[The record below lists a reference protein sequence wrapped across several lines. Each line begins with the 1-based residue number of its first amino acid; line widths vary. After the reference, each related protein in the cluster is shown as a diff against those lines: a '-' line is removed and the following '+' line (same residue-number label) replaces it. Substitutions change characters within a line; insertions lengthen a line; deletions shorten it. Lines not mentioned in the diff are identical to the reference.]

1 MSNQSGV
8 QAAIRAST
16 GTAGTY
22 TEDWHALWDDAAVA
36 AGTFNERMLAW
47 INGRLSSI
55 YTNVNEAMQAYA
67 EDQGFDAWS
76 SMDNITLAPSLAVSF
91 AVDEP
96 QVLVLDFT
104 DDYFKAS
111 TGFYGSAYIRNDS
124 GAQILAGDESDV
136 LALDFTDNQFVADT
150 SQYGSAYIRTS

>member
-67 EDQGFDAWS
+67 EDQGFANWS
-76 SMDNITLAPSLAVSF
+76 SMDTLTLASEAELLAG
-91 AVDEP
+91 DEP
-96 QVLVLDFT
+96 QIIVLDFTDDAFLGASGHYGSAYIRYDSESEIAAGTEASVLVLDFT
-104 DDYFKAS
+104 DS
-111 TGFYGSAYIRNDS
+111 TFA
-124 GAQILAGDESDV
+124 
-136 LALDFTDNQFVADT
+136 TDT
-150 SQYGSAYIRTS
+150 SQYGSAYWRY